1 MFDDDDEGRPA
12 APTRGADARRSR
24 RPDVPLPPR
33 PGTAR
38 RGGQDGRS
46 GRCERGSPDDRGAR
60 GFGGER
66 VGPCDGA
73 GDADTRA
80 DGADATGARALLE
93 GLAGVHADEERRGS
107 EPRTRPRLSVEPV
120 HALVVMAILVVM
132 LAASL
137 ALLVQQS
144 VNLAAASP
152 EPTSIATSPHAS
164 GDTAPSCTPSASGAL
179 DAQSQSS
186 RTGAAQGQQDAA
198 QTSPQQQPTTDP
210 APQTAQQ
217 ALPGTSS
224 QPIDLNTATQE
235 QLETVK
241 GIGPVTAANIIAYRA
256 GVGRFGAVDELLNI
270 DGIGPKTLEKI
281 RGQVTVR

>member
-93 GLAGVHADEERRGS
+93 GLAGVHADEERRGG

-144 VNLAAASP
+144 VNLAAAGRSP
-152 EPTSIATSPHAS
+152 PRRPGHRSLIGHRSRAGHRTVTCPRIFSSVLGPMPS
-164 GDTAPSCTPSASGAL
+164 MLSSSSTAPNRPTPA
-179 DAQSQSS
+179 
-186 RTGAAQGQQDAA
+186 R
-198 QTSPQQQPTTDP
+198 
-210 APQTAQQ
+210 
-217 ALPGTSS
+217 
-224 QPIDLNTATQE
+224 
-235 QLETVK
+235 
-241 GIGPVTAANIIAYRA
+241 
-256 GVGRFGAVDELLNI
+256 
-270 DGIGPKTLEKI
+270 
-281 RGQVTVR
+281 